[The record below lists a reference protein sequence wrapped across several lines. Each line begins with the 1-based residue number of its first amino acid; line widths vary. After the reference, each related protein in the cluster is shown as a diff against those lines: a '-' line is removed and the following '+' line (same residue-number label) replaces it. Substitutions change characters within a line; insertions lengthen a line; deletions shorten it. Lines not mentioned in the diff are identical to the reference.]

1 MSGEKRASV
10 SRRYSRQTR
19 IAWC

>member
-1 MSGEKRASV
+1 MSGEKQASV
-10 SRRYSRQTR
+10 SRCYSRQTR

>member
-1 MSGEKRASV
+1 MSGEKRASG

>member
-10 SRRYSRQTR
+10 SRCYSRQTR